1 MENASHQMTCDLCG
15 QSFDLRNLSEV
26 SYHLHPKEEI
36 KVDPGIKGVRVYPE
50 APSFATL
57 LKNY

>member
-1 MENASHQMTCDLCG
+1 MTCDLCG

-36 KVDPGIKGVRVYPE
+36 KVDPGIKGVRAYPD